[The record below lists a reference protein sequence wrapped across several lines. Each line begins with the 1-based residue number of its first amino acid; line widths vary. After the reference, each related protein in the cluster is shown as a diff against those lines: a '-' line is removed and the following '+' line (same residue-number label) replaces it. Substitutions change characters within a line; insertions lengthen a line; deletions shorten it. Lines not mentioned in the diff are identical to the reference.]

1 MDALRLFLERLVDRR
16 RGQMQSSNFLV
27 GNKLA
32 CDSRLEH
39 FAVVTY
45 FPFFYLSLIP
55 SISVK

>member
-16 RGQMQSSNFLV
+16 GQMQSSHFIV
-27 GNKLA
+27 GNWLA

-45 FPFFYLSLIP
+45 FPFLYLSLIL
-55 SISVK
+55 SISVN